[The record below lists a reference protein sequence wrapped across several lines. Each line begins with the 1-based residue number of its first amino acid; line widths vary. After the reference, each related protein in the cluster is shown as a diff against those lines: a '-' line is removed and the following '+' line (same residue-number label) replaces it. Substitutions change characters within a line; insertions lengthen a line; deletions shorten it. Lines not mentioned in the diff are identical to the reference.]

1 MLNRLKTT
9 MPFKN
14 VLNFNSPCVS
24 RPILESI
31 DEGSSPLE
39 GITSMEVLKK
49 RKVRKQEDTQE
60 NIDIGKLP
68 RRDVESRAA
77 S

>member
-1 MLNRLKTT
+1 M
-9 MPFKN
+9 
-14 VLNFNSPCVS
+14 S